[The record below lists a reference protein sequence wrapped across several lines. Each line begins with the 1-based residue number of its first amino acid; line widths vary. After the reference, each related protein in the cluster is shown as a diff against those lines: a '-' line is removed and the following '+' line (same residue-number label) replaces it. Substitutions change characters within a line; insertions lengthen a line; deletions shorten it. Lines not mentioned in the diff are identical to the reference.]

1 MVLTVQAPA
10 AFTSSEVLEPGRRPW
25 RRRVNIRLAMFL
37 VLLIALALAWLTH
50 TIREQRLAK
59 ELILRHDGVF
69 FYEFE
74 PQTVTR
80 YTRKT
85 LVPAW
90 LRSMIGE
97 DYFHDVT
104 WVRIEGSQ
112 FGDLELKQLRAL
124 DQIESLGIVET
135 AITDDGLRHLRGR
148 TSLKGLFLGG
158 NWIGDSG
165 LDRLDLASI
174 PQLEVLEL
182 RSTLVTDAKLAEIR
196 RRFPKLDIL
205 DDGPSHRVVAAGE
218 GRGNHRLVHSP
229 DSAPGERSKIPPP
242 LHRRTAGGR

>member
-1 MVLTVQAPA
+1 MTA
-10 AFTSSEVLEPGRRPW
+10 S
-25 RRRVNIRLAMFL
+25 
-37 VLLIALALAWLTH
+37 
-50 TIREQRLAK
+50 
-59 ELILRHDGVF
+59 
-69 FYEFE
+69 
-74 PQTVTR
+74 QTVTR
-80 YTRKT
+80 YTRTT

-90 LRSMIGE
+90 LRNMIGE

-112 FGDLELKQLRAL
+112 FGDSELKQLHAL

-148 TSLKGLFLGG
+148 TALKGLFLGG

-165 LDRLDLASI
+165 IDRLDLASM
-174 PQLEVLEL
+174 PKLELLEL
-182 RSTLVTDAKLAEIR
+182 RSTLVTDGKLAEIR

-205 DDGPSHRVVAAGE
+205 DDGPSHRVVAPGK

-229 DSAPGERSKIPPP
+229 DSAHGGRRKVPPP
-242 LHRRTAGGR
+242 LHQNTATGR